1 MTRALLILLIGLLAG
16 AGAFYCIRQQQGS
29 LTSRQHVARDGHT
42 RLPELEW
49 LRRKLD
55 LSDEQFAKVAEAH
68 EAYRPSCEALCM
80 KVMASHAKIKKL
92 ANVST
97 PVSPELESALTEH
110 AMLHV
115 ECQKAMLNHIHKT
128 ASLMSPKQAKSYL
141 DALLPEVIELPLE
154 PGNDLHGH

>member
-1 MTRALLILLIGLLAG
+1 VIRALLIILIGLLAG
-16 AGAFYCIRQQQGS
+16 AGAFFCMRQQGAF
-29 LTSRQHVARDGHT
+29 TSHGEFARDGHT

-55 LSDEQFAKVAEAH
+55 LTDDQFANVVKAH
-68 EAYRPSCEALCM
+68 EAYRPACEALCM
-80 KVMASHAKIKKL
+80 KVMASHAKIKRL
-92 ANVST
+92 ANVSA

-128 ASLMSPKQAKSYL
+128 ASLMSPKQAEVYL
-141 DALLPEVIELPLE
+141 EALLPEVIELPLE

>member
-1 MTRALLILLIGLLAG
+1 MTRAFVILLIGLLAG
-16 AGAFYCIRQQQGS
+16 AGAFFCIRQQS
-29 LTSRQHVARDGHT
+29 LMNAPVAFARDGHT

-55 LSDEQFAKVAEAH
+55 LSDDQFAKIVAAH
-68 EAYRPSCEALCM
+68 EAYRPTCEALCM

-97 PVSPELESALTEH
+97 PVSPDLESALTEH

-115 ECQKAMLNHIHKT
+115 ECQKAMLNHIHET
-128 ASLMSPKQAKSYL
+128 ASLMSPKQAEAYL
-141 DALLPEVIELPLE
+141 EALLPEVIELPLE